1 MWAIQLKIKRYIDM
15 SKEKVIKELKDAM
28 EYWSFRLEEL
38 KSDDIHYINAMWD
51 YIDLLE
57 KELNK

>member
-1 MWAIQLKIKRYIDM
+1 MN
-15 SKEKVIKELKDAM
+15 KEKIIKELKDAM

-51 YIDLLE
+51 YIHLLE
-57 KELNK
+57 KELNQQS

>member
-1 MWAIQLKIKRYIDM
+1 MIMNKQ
-15 SKEKVIKELKDAM
+15 KVIKELKDAM

-51 YIDLLE
+51 YIHLLE
-57 KELNK
+57 KELNQQS